1 MLSKGFLAGNCV
13 YVCTE
18 HSEDILSQYLHN
30 LDPIFG
36 LIREC
41 EDGRDIMGLLKGPI
55 CHAGFKR
62 LN

>member
-1 MLSKGFLAGNCV
+1 MLSKGYLAATSV
-13 YVCTE
+13 YICTE
-18 HSEDILSQYLHN
+18 HAPEIIESYLDT

-41 EDGRDIMGLLKGPI
+41 KDGRDINGLLKGPI

>member
-1 MLSKGFLAGNCV
+1 MELVNCV
-13 YVCTE
+13 YVSIAHTPE
-18 HSEDILSQYLHN
+18 VVDDYFEV

-41 EDGRDIMGLLKGPI
+41 EDGRDVIGLIKGPI